1 MFPSSFCEAVAV
13 PPLLLPYDR
22 LSYQQATGC
31 VHLAPSEIS
40 VCAGTRIIENLSSI
54 WAGRISRND
63 LIHRGRKVLK
73 AAGASLLRLEEDRP
87 PPSGLGYQDAPKM
100 PRRDSMRSIPL
111 PG

>member
-1 MFPSSFCEAVAV
+1 MFPSSFCGAVAA

-22 LSYQQATGC
+22 LSYQQATGR
-31 VHLAPSEIS
+31 VHLAPRKL
-40 VCAGTRIIENLSSI
+40 VCSAGTRIIENLSPI
-54 WAGRISRND
+54 WAGRVSRND

-73 AAGASLLRLEEDRP
+73 AAGASLLRLEEGRP